1 MAIKKVEKTDKYA
14 DYRYEIVTPEELR
27 EAKWLI
33 EVEHDFK
40 DMEDYINAMTRME
53 IIMMK
58 RADAEK
64 KKRADTRKKR
74 RIDAMKKNKAA

>member
-1 MAIKKVEKTDKYA
+1 MATKKIEKTDKYA

-53 IIMMK
+53 IKIMK

-64 KKRADTRKKR
+64 KKRADARKKR
-74 RIDAMKKNKAA
+74 RIEKMKQSKVV